1 MSESLVTIA
10 SYWFLSDA
18 MVAQHALDA
27 AGIESAIAESAI
39 RGVKLRVNQTDALR
53 AGAVLDSSC
62 ETLEEIGEA
71 DEERDRADDACPA
84 CGSIEIVRNS
94 RVLLFATMAALFLGV
109 GIAIGATEAGFFGA
123 LAAGVMLL
131 ISDRHKCAECGETWN

>member
-1 MSESLVTIA
+1 MSEALVTIA

-18 MVAQHALDA
+18 MVAQNALEA
-27 AGIESAIAESAI
+27 AGIESAISPSEI

-53 AGAVLDSSC
+53 AGAVLESSC

-71 DEERDRADDACPA
+71 DEERAADDACPA
-84 CGSIEIVRNS
+84 CGSVEVMRNS
-94 RVLLFATMAALFLGV
+94 RVLLFATIAALFLGV
-109 GIAIGATEAGFFGA
+109 GVAIGATEAAFFGA